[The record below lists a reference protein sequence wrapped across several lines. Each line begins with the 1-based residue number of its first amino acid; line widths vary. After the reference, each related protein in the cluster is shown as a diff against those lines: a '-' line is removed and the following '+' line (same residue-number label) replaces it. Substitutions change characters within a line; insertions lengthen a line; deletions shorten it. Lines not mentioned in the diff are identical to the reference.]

1 MDSFD
6 ISSESKIKVPV
17 GNLFK
22 RSRSRVIQMKISRI
36 SDPVKVVSKL
46 IKIFNHTKVKEFNE
60 VRWFFLKT
68 EKQGDIF
75 YDI

>member
-6 ISSESKIKVPV
+6 ISSENKIKVPV
-17 GNLFK
+17 DNLFK

-46 IKIFNHTKVKEFNE
+46 IKIFNHNKVKEFNE
-60 VRWFFLKT
+60 VGWFFLKT

-75 YDI
+75 YYI